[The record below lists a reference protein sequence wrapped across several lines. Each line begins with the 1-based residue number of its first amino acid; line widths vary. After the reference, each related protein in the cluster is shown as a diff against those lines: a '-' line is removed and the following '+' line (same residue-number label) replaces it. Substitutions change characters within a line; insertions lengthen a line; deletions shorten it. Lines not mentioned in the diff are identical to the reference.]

1 MTLDEKLAAIVPH
14 KRQVKFQQL
23 EFYAFIHFTVNTFT
37 DIDDDYDEFFT
48 APKGKSTAE
57 ITALW
62 KEPVCLGNIVIKENI
77 LCGQRVEAFTIEV
90 KTDGEYR
97 KIYSGTVIGYKRIV
111 PLNNVI
117 TDSVR
122 ISITDSRTEPTIS
135 FLGIYKGE

>member
-1 MTLDEKLAAIVPH
+1 MRL
-14 KRQVKFQQL
+14 
-23 EFYAFIHFTVNTFT
+23 FILPSTHLQIKN
-37 DIDDDYDEFFT
+37 DDYDEFFT
-48 APKGKSTAE
+48 APKGKNTAE

-77 LCGQRVEAFTIEV
+77 LCGQRVEAFTIEI
-90 KTDGEYR
+90 KTDGDYR

>member
-1 MTLDEKLAAIVPH
+1 MMSFLPHRKEK
-14 KRQVKFQQL
+14 
-23 EFYAFIHFTVNTFT
+23 
-37 DIDDDYDEFFT
+37 
-48 APKGKSTAE
+48 TAE

-77 LCGQRVEAFTIEV
+77 LCGQRVEAFTVEI

>member
-1 MTLDEKLAAIVPH
+1 MRLFILPST
-14 KRQVKFQQL
+14 QL
-23 EFYAFIHFTVNTFT
+23 QIKN
-37 DIDDDYDEFFT
+37 DDYDEFFT

-77 LCGQRVEAFTIEV
+77 LCGQRVEAFTVEV
-90 KTDGEYR
+90 KTDGDYR

-117 TDSVR
+117 TDLCKNQYHR
-122 ISITDSRTEPTIS
+122 FKNRTNDFFS
-135 FLGIYKGE
+135 WNL